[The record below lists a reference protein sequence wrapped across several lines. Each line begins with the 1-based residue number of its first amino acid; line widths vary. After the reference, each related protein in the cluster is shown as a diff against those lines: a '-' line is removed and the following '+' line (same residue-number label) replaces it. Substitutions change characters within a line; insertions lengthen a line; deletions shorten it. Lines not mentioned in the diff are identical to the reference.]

1 MQRNT
6 RGLEEFSKSRTEIAE
21 KKVLE
26 ALNTLRKEGKP
37 LNITRIANA
46 AGVSTNFIY
55 THPDILKTVKKYTEP
70 TGYKKKQTEESK
82 DVLVSCL
89 REENRKLK
97 QQIKALES
105 NENYKEKCLK
115 LEEKIKELQIEL
127 ENAYNN
133 GLDLMY

>member
-1 MQRNT
+1 MPKNT
-6 RGLEEFSKSRTEIAE
+6 KGLEEFSKSRTELAE

-26 ALNTLRKEGKP
+26 ALNTLRKEGAPFK
-37 LNITRIANA
+37 LSKVAEI

-70 TGYKKKQTEESK
+70 TGRKKKQTEESK

-97 QQIKALES
+97 QEIKALKS
-105 NENYKEKCLK
+105 NENYKEKCAQ

-133 GLDLMY
+133 GLDLNY